1 MDKAAILSELKSS
14 FENPRLY
21 LVNNFDA
28 LRNLIDIECENHLIK
43 HEIELTEEDKKKVYE
58 NQNEMIKTVDEFQ
71 KQCLFNLDMVQS
83 DLLELT
89 DLKTRLN
96 NLDSWVDDVFY
107 KVERDLHSALYQR
120 KKLLFM
126 KQGLIFFT
134 IDEYETNIQKIE
146 INHKCLFGILV
157 IADEFVSYDGKLT
170 NAR

>member
-43 HEIELTEEDKKKVYE
+43 HKIELTEEDKKKVYE

-96 NLDSWVDDVFY
+96 NLDSRVDDVFY